1 MTVRSVP
8 IKNKKR
14 FRILIT
20 ALNWTLLDVLIG
32 VGTSLLIL
40 AFVVAGFESA
50 PKGAPDIV
58 SVSTVA
64 ERISPNRHCM
74 ARLVETTDQT
84 DYLVTTITCELYL
97 ASVGNPSDKIGLLVA
112 DTGPDV
118 DERPKFS
125 WTSSNTLSV
134 IVRSMPDI
142 TVERRDYKGVHVD
155 LRAD

>member
-1 MTVRSVP
+1 MVRSVP

-14 FRILIT
+14 FRTLIT

-32 VGTSLLIL
+32 VGMSALIL
-40 AFVVAGFESA
+40 AFVVAAFKFA
-50 PKGAPDIV
+50 PKAPDIV
-58 SVSTVA
+58 SVSTIA
-64 ERISPNRHCM
+64 EWMSPNRRWM
-74 ARLVETTDQT
+74 ARLLETTDQT

-97 ASVGNPSDKIGLLVA
+97 VSMGNPSDKVGLLGV
-112 DTGPDV
+112 DTGPDE

-155 LRAD
+155 LHAD